1 MTHTEKYLEALEG
14 ITRATDNIGVFMW
27 ITTLKAVAK
36 EMHPEMD
43 SAEIMAA
50 IRTDAK
56 HAVASKVCALSDDI
70 IDADDILATEIQP
83 LPADNWYSVDQMK
96 HAPDLPVYG
105 CAPHS
110 TFVLVDDGAGERWLP
125 VVQYNH

>member
-1 MTHTEKYLEALEG
+1 MEALEG

-27 ITTLKAVAK
+27 ITTLKQVAK

-83 LPADNWYSVDQMK
+83 LPAEND
-96 HAPDLPVYG
+96 G
-105 CAPHS
+105 CPSFS
-110 TFVLVDDGAGERWLP
+110 TTTD
-125 VVQYNH
+125 